1 MGQPLCDTWT
11 LRVQANQH
19 SANEPLFTSEPL
31 IPILE
36 IAPVAL
42 CPFIWILNMA
52 IRADQLSPYV
62 SGRDAR
68 PDAT

>member
-19 SANEPLFTSEPL
+19 YANEPL